1 MYVLIASDKFKDA
14 LSAKK
19 ACEAIEK
26 GIRKAGPTVK
36 TTVFP
41 MADGGNGTAEILTY
55 HSNGKMISHEVHD
68 PLGRIIK
75 SRLGVSGDGKTAFIE
90 MAAASGLEL
99 LKPEERQCVNTS
111 TFGTG
116 ELIAKAISLGVS
128 RIIMG
133 IGGSATNDGGTGMAA
148 ALGYRFRDASGE
160 ELEPVG
166 KNLLHIASI
175 DDCDVLPAL
184 KNVTISIACDV
195 SNPLYG
201 PNGAA
206 FTYAAQK
213 GATDEEVVML
223 DNGLRH
229 LAQLIKN
236 FTGLE
241 VDRIPGAGAAGGL
254 GAGAVAF
261 LGASLE
267 PGIELVMKQTQFET
281 ILREADVVIT
291 GEGKIDRQTLQG
303 KVISG
308 IAKLANKYNIPVI
321 ALGGQI
327 NLNEQEQK
335 DAGIS
340 FMRSIQDQQLPLDQ
354 AISQTYENLVKTS
367 MQMMPDIKKMRENK
381 P

>member
-1 MYVLIASDKFKDA
+1 MHVLIASDKFKDA
-14 LSAKK
+14 LSAEKV
-19 ACEAIEK
+19 CEAIEK
-26 GIRKAGPTVK
+26 GIRKADPAFK

-41 MADGGNGTAEILTY
+41 MADGGNGTADILTY
-55 HSNGKMISHEVHD
+55 HSKGKIISHEVHD

-99 LKPEERQCVNTS
+99 LKPAERHCVNTS

-116 ELIAKAISLGVS
+116 ELIVKAIALGVS
-128 RIIMG
+128 RIIIG

-148 ALGYRFRDASGE
+148 ALGYRFRDAAGE

-175 DDCDVLPAL
+175 DDCDVLPGL
-184 KNVTISIACDV
+184 KNIIISIACDV

-206 FTYAAQK
+206 FAYAAQK
-213 GATDEEVVML
+213 GSTEDEIVML
-223 DNGLRH
+223 DKGLKHFAR
-229 LAQLIKN
+229 LIN
-236 FTGLE
+236 NLSGHN
-241 VDRIPGAGAAGGL
+241 VDKIPGAGAAGGL

-267 PGIELVMKQTQFET
+267 PGIELVMKQTHFET
-281 ILREADVVIT
+281 VLREADVVIT
-291 GEGKIDRQTLQG
+291 GEGKIDSQTLQG
-303 KVISG
+303 KVIAG

-327 NLNEQEQK
+327 DLGEQEQK
-335 DAGIS
+335 EAGIS
-340 FMRSIQDQQLPLDQ
+340 FMTSIQDQQIPLNQ
-354 AISQTYENLVKTS
+354 AIRQTSENLVKTS
-367 MQMMPDIKKMRENK
+367 MQLIPVIKKITEKNQ
-381 P
+381 